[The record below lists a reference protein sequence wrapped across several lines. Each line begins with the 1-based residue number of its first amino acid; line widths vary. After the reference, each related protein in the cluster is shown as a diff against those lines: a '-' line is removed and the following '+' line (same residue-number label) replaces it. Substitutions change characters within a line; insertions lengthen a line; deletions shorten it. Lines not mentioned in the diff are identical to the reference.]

1 MGSDQHIKDVNMMEI
16 SVLIKVIKGE
26 RNLAE
31 IARSLDIT
39 LQGVRYYINILRQD
53 GYLLDLDITSK
64 GYEFLSSSLFQ
75 IKKFLNDNSDFLS
88 DANGWEVICDDDI
101 KSGDIVYLRMA
112 DAYLHA
118 SKEIVSSSKARSVS
132 DSSRGQRAIIGEIQG
147 IIEINFGK
155 VEVLLIK
162 DLDSN
167 NYEKYMKEIKDVKK
181 NLNDRSIFVLGEG
194 ARTLFEDGDGIN
206 VFSPLRGA
214 FDSAVRGMDSLVIS
228 TEEAFNLNF
237 EEFSKLKE
245 EFTKVDVTLNFLQ
258 I

>member
-112 DAYLHA
+112 HAYLH
-118 SKEIVSSSKARSVS
+118 VFNFLHVLF
-132 DSSRGQRAIIGEIQG
+132 IIIAVKILYKQHLYLS
-147 IIEINFGK
+147 EINFYYS
-155 VEVLLIK
+155 LYFS
-162 DLDSN
+162 DDC
-167 NYEKYMKEIKDVKK
+167 
-181 NLNDRSIFVLGEG
+181 
-194 ARTLFEDGDGIN
+194 TLAPTAI
-206 VFSPLRGA
+206 
-214 FDSAVRGMDSLVIS
+214 
-228 TEEAFNLNF
+228 
-237 EEFSKLKE
+237 
-245 EFTKVDVTLNFLQ
+245 
-258 I
+258 